1 MTGEPLFQFVVCWIF
16 LLTSKCEPVV
26 VSQPVPLALCERAQ
40 IKLRARA
47 PKFISAYCL

>member
-40 IKLRARA
+40 IKVRPRRSQ
-47 PKFISAYCL
+47 FIEAYCL